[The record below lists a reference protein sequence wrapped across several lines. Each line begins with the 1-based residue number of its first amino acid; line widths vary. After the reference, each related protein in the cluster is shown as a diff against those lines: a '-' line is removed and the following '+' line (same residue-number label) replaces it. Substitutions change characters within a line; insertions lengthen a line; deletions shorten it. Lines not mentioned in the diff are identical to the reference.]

1 MLLEIDARH
10 PIRTLTRLDTVTAA
24 LLIQFLVSV
33 AFMLMGSFMPLFI
46 SSEFNETLIEATGWT
61 GTSSFIAST
70 IMAITAPFWGWMCD
84 RVGTKKVLLFVLAGN
99 IVVYSG
105 MAFST
110 NVLQIVF
117 FRALQGGF
125 GGMSTVMFAIVASA
139 VPTHDLKKALSY
151 QMAAMTMGGLVAP
164 GIGGVLAAVI
174 GYRLTMGASAILFV
188 LIFPLVLILTL
199 PPPTSKDADSKS
211 FKLSDL
217 RVLIPD
223 IVSLILV
230 YICISFMAPTVSWF
244 LNSLGVPK
252 DQLLLWTAVATIL
265 NGVAFAVAT
274 PLLSKAATDRTLPYL
289 SVGAAV
295 AIMATAFVFNPVQF
309 IALRIVIGAVQAG
322 IPPNLL
328 GGKSARRGTGM
339 GFLNSARFFGMAMG
353 PILATTIL
361 GDGLPPRSLYMYA
374 AMAAISLI
382 AAVFLYLTH
391 TKKAVKEEI

>member
-1 MLLEIDARH
+1 MEIDARH
-10 PIRTLTRLDTVTAA
+10 PLRTLTRLDIVTAA

-84 RVGTKKVLLFVLAGN
+84 RVGTKKILLFVLSGN
-99 IVVYSG
+99 IIVYTG

-139 VPTHDLKKALSY
+139 VSPHDLKKALSY

-174 GYRLTMGASAILFV
+174 GYRLTMGVSAILFI
-188 LIFPLVLILTL
+188 LIFPMVLLLTL
-199 PPPTSKDADSKS
+199 PPPSSKDLNSKS
-211 FKLSDL
+211 FKFSDFKA
-217 RVLIPD
+217 LIPD
-223 IVSLILV
+223 IISLILV
-230 YICISFMAPTVSWF
+230 YICISFIAPTVSWF
-244 LNSLGVPK
+244 LDSFGVPK

-274 PLLSKAATDRTLPYL
+274 PLLSETVTDRTLPLL
-289 SVGAAV
+289 SLVAAV
-295 AIMATAFVFNPVQF
+295 VIMSTAFVFDPVYF
-309 IALRIVIGAVQAG
+309 IVLRIVIGAIQAG

-328 GGKSARRGTGM
+328 GGKSARKGTGM
-339 GFLNSARFFGMAMG
+339 GFLNSARFFGMAVG

-361 GDGLPPRSLYMYA
+361 GDGLSPRPFYMYA
-374 AMAAISLI
+374 VMAAISLI
-382 AAVFLYLTH
+382 AAVFLYMTH
-391 TKKAVKEEI
+391 TKITSKNEVII